1 MKTPLTAL
9 ALAFAILTGSL
20 LAAGAEEAA
29 RFASLDSQVKARY
42 CEKLREG
49 ALPYVMFV
57 RRLKPI
63 HGFTYDDFAPA
74 YPGAPVKADCKA
86 PASRIA
92 EVREQVRLAEQA
104 ATQ

>member
-29 RFASLDSQVKARY
+29 RHAGFDANVKARY
-42 CEKLREG
+42 CDKLREG
-49 ALPYVMFV
+49 ALPYVLFV

-63 HGFTYDDFAPA
+63 HGYTYDDFAPA
-74 YPGAPVKADCKA
+74 YPGAPVKADCGV

-92 EVREQVRLAEQA
+92 EVRQELRLAAIQVAE
-104 ATQ
+104 

>member
-9 ALAFAILTGSL
+9 ALALAILTGSL

-29 RFASLDSQVKARY
+29 RHATFDSSVKARY
-42 CEKLREG
+42 CDKLREG
-49 ALPYVMFV
+49 ALPYVLFV

-63 HGFTYDDFAPA
+63 HGYTYEDFAPA
-74 YPGAPVKADCKA
+74 WPGAPVKADCKV

-92 EVREQVRLAEQA
+92 EVREQIRLAEQSA
-104 ATQ
+104 AQ